1 MMKRRMTILGK
12 GESKVEAVRAA
23 TIIAVFSL
31 HGYTVEY
38 TRVQSRADVLWVL
51 DPGMAHEVED
61 SRLIVYDDIYETKTM
76 WQEAGALIL
85 NRCADVIIRTGALI
99 TRNNVRDSILDVAVA
114 NDLMDDVVDI
124 ARGLVSE

>member
-1 MMKRRMTILGK
+1 MKRRMTILGK
-12 GESKVEAVRAA
+12 GENKVEAVRAA
-23 TIIAVFSL
+23 VIIAVFSL

-38 TRVQSRADVLWVL
+38 TRVQSGADVLWVL

-61 SRLIVYDDIYETKTM
+61 SRLIVYDDIYEAKTFK
-76 WQEAGALIL
+76 QTAGALIL